1 MGGVQDASP
10 HTLRAYG
17 SDLDDFMDW
26 LSANSATDAASGL
39 PAPGNIDRLLLRGYL
54 AALHRRGLSRATIAR
69 RRATLGSFFRWLH
82 REGRIPLDPTEGLS
96 VPRRSKT
103 LPRHLPANEVVAILE
118 APDPATLLGRRDRAV
133 LETIYATGCR
143 VSELTGLDV
152 KDVSPRERLIRLLG
166 KGRKERI
173 VPIHRLALD
182 LLRAWGVDRQQ
193 LRARRLKNAP
203 DDGHPLFVNAR
214 GGRLSTRSVRRILN
228 AAIDRASAKLL
239 DRIPGGEA
247 DMAVA
252 TISSAISPHG
262 LRHSFAT
269 HLLDNGADLRAIQEL
284 LGHSSLGT
292 TQKYTHVSI
301 EHVLATY
308 RSAHPRAQRSK
319 RPD

>member
-10 HTLRAYG
+10 HTLRAYT
-17 SDLDDFMDW
+17 SDLDDFMEW
-26 LSANSATDAASGL
+26 LTTGNTAVTSTAR
-39 PAPGNIDRLLLRGYL
+39 PGPGDIDRLILRGYL

-69 RRATLGSFFRWLH
+69 RRATLGSFFRWLF

-96 VPRRSKT
+96 VPKRSKH
-103 LPRHLPANEVVAILE
+103 LPRHLPMGEVVAILE
-118 APDPATLLGRRDRAV
+118 APDAATLLGRRDRAL

-152 KDVSPRERLIRLLG
+152 EDVSPCEGMVRLLG

-173 VPIHRLALD
+173 VPIHRLALG
-182 LLRAWGVDRQQ
+182 LLDVWAGDRRE
-193 LRARRLKNAP
+193 LRARRAVDAP
-203 DDGHPLFVNAR
+203 DDGNPLFLNAR
-214 GGRLSTRSVRRILN
+214 GGRLNPRSVRRILS
-228 AAIDRASAKLL
+228 AAIERASAALL
-239 DRIPGGEA
+239 DRLAGGDVDLPTA
-247 DMAVA
+247 G
-252 TISSAISPHG
+252 ISSAISPHG

-308 RSAHPRAQRSK
+308 RSAHPRARRRT